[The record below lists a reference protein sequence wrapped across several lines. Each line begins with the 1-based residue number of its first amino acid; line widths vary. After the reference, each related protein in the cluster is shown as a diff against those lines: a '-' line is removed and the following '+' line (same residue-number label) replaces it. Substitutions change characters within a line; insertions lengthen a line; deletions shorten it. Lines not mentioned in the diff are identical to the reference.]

1 MGGWNP
7 DSPTQR
13 ELDELGSLGAGRRH
27 PTKEKGATVVVETED
42 STGLAADQDNL
53 DAGLGAL
60 VLTATVGA
68 RRNSAS
74 QIPASV
80 HLGASRVSVA
90 LKLRS

>member
-42 STGLAADQDNL
+42 STGLAADQDNRCGTGAQL
-53 DAGLGAL
+53 TNVNSRNNPAGI
-60 VLTATVGA
+60 A
-68 RRNSAS
+68 RR
-74 QIPASV
+74 
-80 HLGASRVSVA
+80 
-90 LKLRS
+90 KWW